1 MNRPLMIPTHRRPT
15 TPGNILLREFLEP
28 LGITQTAF
36 AKHIGVTNARLSEII
51 HGKRPVTM
59 DSALRFERALGFSAE
74 SWMRMQM
81 TVDMHDARH
90 GRVGKAVGRIR
101 PIARR
106 RSRTLTGL

>member
-1 MNRPLMIPTHRRPT
+1 MYRPLTIPSRRRPT
-15 TPGNILLREFLEP
+15 PPGEILLREFLEP
-28 LGITQTAF
+28 LGLTQTAF

-81 TVDMHDARH
+81 TVDMFDALH
-90 GRVGKAVGRIR
+90 GRAGRAVGRIK
-101 PIARR
+101 PIARA
-106 RSRTLTGL
+106 S

>member
-1 MNRPLMIPTHRRPT
+1 MYRPLTIPSRRRPT
-15 TPGNILLREFLEP
+15 PPGEILLREFLEP
-28 LGITQTAF
+28 LGLTQTAF

-81 TVDMHDARH
+81 TVDMFDALN
-90 GRVGKAVGRIR
+90 GRVGKAVGRIKLIGR
-101 PIARR
+101 A
-106 RSRTLTGL
+106 S